1 MLIMPSR
8 RQVLAGAAGL
18 AALGSSTGA
27 YAFAVEPGWRLAV
40 TAYAPR
46 PTNWPDGLKLR
57 IAALAD
63 FHIGEPWM
71 SLARVE
77 EIVAATNALDPDLIL
92 LLGDYPGTRPVAVRR
107 VPLADF
113 ARRVAA
119 LRAPLGVHAILGN
132 HDWWDDAAAQANRR
146 GPVEARRVLEAQGI
160 PVLENAALRL
170 MQDGRPFWLAG
181 LADQEPFL
189 PQGTRRSLAD
199 LPATLARVT
208 DDAPVILLAHEP
220 DIFPK
225 VPGRVALTLAGH
237 THGGQVRILGY
248 SPVTPS
254 RYGQRYV
261 YGHVVENGRHLIVSG
276 GLGLSRIPVRFGV
289 PPEIVLID
297 LGGRPAGAH
306 A

>member
-18 AALGSSTGA
+18 AALGGSTGA
-27 YAFAVEPGWRLAV
+27 YAFAIEPGWRLVV

-46 PTNWPDGLKLR
+46 PANWPAGLKLR

-77 EIVAATNALDPDLIL
+77 AIVAATNALNPDLIL
-92 LLGDYPGTRPVAVRR
+92 LLGDYPGARPIAARK
-107 VPLADF
+107 VPLPDF
-113 ARRVAA
+113 ARTVSA
-119 LRAPLGVHAILGN
+119 LRAPLGVHAVLGN
-132 HDWWDDAAAQANRR
+132 HDWWDDAAAQASHR
-146 GPVEARRVLEAQGI
+146 GPVEARRALEAQGI

-170 MQDGRPFWLAG
+170 VQDGRPFWLAG
-181 LADQEPFL
+181 LADQEPFV
-189 PQGTRRSLAD
+189 PQGSMRSLAD
-199 LPATLARVT
+199 LPTTLAQIT
-208 DDAPVILLAHEP
+208 DDAPVILMAHEP

-225 VPGRVALTLAGH
+225 VPDRVALTLSGH

-261 YGHVVENGRHLIVSG
+261 YGHVVEKGRHLVVSG

-289 PPEIVLID
+289 PPEIVLVD
-297 LGGRPAGAH
+297 LAGAAGLH